1 MGVWRG
7 RRSGTGRCR
16 PRSHRH
22 SSRTRSPSPS
32 TALSIS
38 SSLDTMSDD
47 FIRLVSQANPAARY
61 QPANNGY
68 PPPNSDQQLDPFFD
82 DEDEDDVP
90 DSAFGVSQAAMKSQ
104 DSGLPFSRAGAQ
116 PAGHSQVTLATT
128 AAIPPDWSFD
138 DDEPPKQPGAPGS
151 TPATRPKHK
160 RRSSRSLVG
169 RVKKLR
175 WPWQKG
181 DKVLAGD
188 RVIALNNPDANTDY
202 CSNYISTSKYNVV
215 TFVPKFLFGAFLV
228 SKCVFAPFVSR
239 SHRAILEIREL
250 VLPLHRAHSAN
261 TQCISY

>member
-1 MGVWRG
+1 
-7 RRSGTGRCR
+7 
-16 PRSHRH
+16 
-22 SSRTRSPSPS
+22 
-32 TALSIS
+32 
-38 SSLDTMSDD
+38 MSDD

-90 DSAFGVSQAAMKSQ
+90 DSAFGISQTAMKSQ

-138 DDEPPKQPGAPGS
+138 DDELPKQPRPPGA

-160 RRSSRSLVG
+160 RTSSRSFVG

-175 WPWQKG
+175 WPWQKS

-188 RVIALNNPDANTDY
+188 RVIALNNSDANTDY
-202 CSNYISTSKYNVV
+202 CSNYISTSKYNVA
-215 TFVPKFLFGAFLV
+215 TFVPKFLFGACSGSCFVPAL
-228 SKCVFAPFVSR
+228 SVSR
-239 SHRAILEIREL
+239 LHRAILEIREL
-250 VLPLHRAHSAN
+250 VFPLHRTHSAN
-261 TQCISY
+261 TQCIAY